1 MSDINTILQNLGL
14 TEKESRIYL
23 SCLEIGSGTVQE
35 VATKSGVKRTNIYNL
50 LGEMKKK
57 GLLSEVKQDKK
68 TLLIPE
74 NPGVLVKRAQNN
86 LKNIQNSLPE
96 IMGIFNIPGSKPK
109 VKFFEGVEGLK
120 RAYNDI
126 IETGETNYGFS
137 DYEKMFQA
145 IDADWLWEFPSKRVT
160 KKIFF
165 YCIAKDGSQGKK
177 MKSKD
182 KEHLR
187 QTKLTEDLR
196 LDTEINVYGNKVS
209 FHSFRRPYAA
219 VIIEDRAI
227 AESIKSI
234 WQGWWNLLPE

>member
-14 TEKESRIYL
+14 TEKESQIYL
-23 SCLEIGSGTVQE
+23 GLLEIGSGTVQE
-35 VATKSGVKRTNIYNL
+35 IATKSGVKRTNIYNL
-50 LGEMKKK
+50 LSGMKNK
-57 GLLSEVKQDKK
+57 GLISEVKQDNK

-74 NPGVLVKRAQNN
+74 NPDVLVKRAQDN
-86 LKNIQNSLPE
+86 LKNIQTSLPE
-96 IMGIFNIPGSKPK
+96 IIGIFNTPGNKPK
-109 VKFFEGVEGLK
+109 VKFFEGKEGLK
-120 RAYNDI
+120 RAYQDI
-126 IETGETNYGFS
+126 VDTGETNYGFS

-145 IDADWLWEFPSKRVT
+145 IEPDWLWQFPTKRVA

-165 YCIAKDGSQGKK
+165 YCIAKNGPNGRAMRD
-177 MKSKD
+177 KD

-187 QTKLTEDLR
+187 KTKLTKDLK